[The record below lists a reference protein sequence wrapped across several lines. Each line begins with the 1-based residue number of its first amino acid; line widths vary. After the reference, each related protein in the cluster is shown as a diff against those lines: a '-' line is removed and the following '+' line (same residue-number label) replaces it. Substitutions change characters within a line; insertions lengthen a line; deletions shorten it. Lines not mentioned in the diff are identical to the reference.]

1 VVSRTE
7 NVNPFMVSEYFGSI
21 TLSPQSDEWKVDQHA
36 AAKIIDGGT
45 RLKTNQAV
53 MFDQSEWGWL
63 GNDIEGLE
71 VGDATRVA
79 GTTTSSSRSFTQRA
93 GNLTVWGFD
102 QTTSSIV
109 NRVVASETI
118 RTSLGDRIID
128 VAVIP
133 FMRSRKVSFEAI
145 GLRPNAYHFAY
156 LNNVKMDDFV
166 RSTGNFDRINSA
178 RVEFESPNNLTTHPD
193 GAGALLSDAPAPSG
207 FLVDNFKDLFHSNTN
222 SVEYRASVNPK
233 TVLLFPLPST
243 TSKAFVSSS
252 NKLSDTVSSSKST
265 RLSILPI
272 SFMV

>member
-1 VVSRTE
+1 MTPVVKVVGSSKWVVGGVVTPDTVLKGDNVYIKHTEIEYITQNVVSRTE

-45 RLKTNQAV
+45 RLNTNQAV

-118 RTSLGDRIID
+118 RTSLGSKIIERESGIKSKED
-128 VAVIP
+128 SQFSGLKLMINDDPFGNWEPEVEQEKDIEVI
-133 FMRSRKVSFEAI
+133 E
-145 GLRPNAYHFAY
+145 
-156 LNNVKMDDFV
+156 
-166 RSTGNFDRINSA
+166 GNH
-178 RVEFESPNNLTTHPD
+178 THKP
-193 GAGALLSDAPAPSG
+193 
-207 FLVDNFKDLFHSNTN
+207 
-222 SVEYRASVNPK
+222 
-233 TVLLFPLPST
+233 
-243 TSKAFVSSS
+243 
-252 NKLSDTVSSSKST
+252 
-265 RLSILPI
+265 
-272 SFMV
+272 